1 VLGAGG
7 RYLFSVWD
15 AHRYN
20 PFGRIAQETIAGFF
34 PVDPPQFYQVP
45 FGYHAIDPIKEAL
58 IDAGFADIKIAVLG
72 RVTEIPDVGAFARGL
87 VYGNPVID
95 QIRARGGEPDGIVA
109 AVAEALRR
117 ELGADPARMPVQ
129 AIVFSARRR

>member
-1 VLGAGG
+1 
-7 RYLFSVWD
+7 
-15 AHRYN
+15 
-20 PFGRIAQETIAGFF
+20 ETIARFF

-58 IDAGFADIKIAVLG
+58 IHARFTDIELAVVG
-72 RVTEIPDVGAFARGL
+72 RVREIPNVGAFARGL

-95 QIRARGGEPDGIVA
+95 QITARGGAPDDMVA

-117 ELGADPARMPVQ
+117 ECGT
-129 AIVFSARRR
+129 